1 MIRMGNL
8 AKTTLGPLYMTGS
21 PTTPIRLDGG
31 DGGVELQGTILEGR
45 PAHAGGTLDCAG
57 ELMRLT
63 GGNMVSRAK
72 WYAYAMRNPNATGRQ
87 PAGFIHISGGNHS
100 IQGGTWQPYPVGEYP
115 SYTRP
120 DGGVM
125 PAGRFPPLVYI
136 SGGSVSISGITR
148 GPNAGATKPI
158 VLTTNLAFVEAT
170 DGTVDLRLV
179 NQASGPT
186 IDPRF

>member
-1 MIRMGNL
+1 
-8 AKTTLGPLYMTGS
+8 
-21 PTTPIRLDGG
+21 
-31 DGGVELQGTILEGR
+31 
-45 PAHAGGTLDCAG
+45 
-57 ELMRLT
+57 
-63 GGNMVSRAK
+63 
-72 WYAYAMRNPNATGRQ
+72 
-87 PAGFIHISGGNHS
+87 
-100 IQGGTWQPYPVGEYP
+100 
-115 SYTRP
+115 
-120 DGGVM
+120 M